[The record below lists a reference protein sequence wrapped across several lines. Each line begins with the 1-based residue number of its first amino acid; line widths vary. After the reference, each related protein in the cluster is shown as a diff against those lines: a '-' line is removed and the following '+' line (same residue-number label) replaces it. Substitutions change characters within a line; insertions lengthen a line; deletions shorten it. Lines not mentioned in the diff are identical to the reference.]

1 MFKYA
6 HLRATFDLKKFGI
19 PQWRWFWWWFWA
31 AMVFTIW
38 SHVRYYLVSKPM
50 ISKTGWHQ
58 FQTKVKSTR
67 IIAADLSLR
76 INPTDQFH
84 MDMKCAQSTT
94 NWDKW
99 SGISNW
105 LKNQKQKITSKRPI
119 FFSPFRYAKD
129 KKNNTEN
136 NWEFSHNSIAVFRVK
151 DSKFCRKT
159 NWKKI
164 LKLSSP

>member
-19 PQWRWFWWWFWA
+19 PQWWWFWWWFWA

-38 SHVRYYLVSKPM
+38 SHVCYYLVSKPM

-76 INPTDQFH
+76 NNPTDQFH

-99 SGISNW
+99 NGISNW
-105 LKNQKQKITSKRPI
+105 LKNQKVKITSKSPI
-119 FFSPFRYAKD
+119 FFPPSD
-129 KKNNTEN
+129 MQ
-136 NWEFSHNSIAVFRVK
+136 
-151 DSKFCRKT
+151 KT
-159 NWKKI
+159 KKI
-164 LKLSSP
+164 IQKTIENSPTIPLQFSALKILNFAGKQTEKKY